1 MIQNVIMNK
10 YIKTDIETG
19 LSYLR
24 LGIMNALSAIEEGE
38 VTEIT
43 LGEHVPFSL
52 VVNCAIH
59 RGWIAED
66 ELDYDGWEINCVYF
80 MVTPTNKH
88 AIIESCLWDGL
99 PTKILI
105 DNDISSE

>member
-1 MIQNVIMNK
+1 MNK

-38 VTEIT
+38 ATEIT
-43 LGEHVPFSL
+43 LGHHVPFSL
-52 VVNCAIH
+52 VVKCATS
-59 RGWIAED
+59 RGWVAED
-66 ELDYDGWEINCVYF
+66 KLDYDGWEINCVYF

-88 AIIESCLWDGL
+88 AIIESSLWNGL

-105 DNDISSE
+105 DNDILSE